1 MAKIDQQLAAIND
14 MLKQILAQTSAD
26 TAEDQSESESEN
38 GGGCPYCGCNGE
50 HGNGEDQSKGPMGP
64 MGKGRMIVMVS
75 KKKGAPSELPPILKD
90 LLKTMTK

>member
-1 MAKIDQQLAAIND
+1 MANLDKQLAAIND

-26 TAEDQSESESEN
+26 TAEDQSESESEQS
-38 GGGCPYCGCNGE
+38 GGCPYCGCEGD
-50 HGNGEDQSKGPMGP
+50 HKDQSTGPMGP

-75 KKKGAPSELPPILKD
+75 KKKGSPTQLPPILKD